1 MMKADLSRPDASLPD
16 ASPPDASLVVRWLCH
31 DMATPV
37 STLLTASELLGDSGD
52 AEINALITAAIRK
65 LSARLRLVRLA
76 LGTPGSSLTITVLEK
91 VFAEALPD
99 TPVTLSLDK
108 ADGPPV
114 SQIAGAVLI
123 LSDLNRLVP
132 ITVDGD
138 GARWPEGHR
147 LPDAALQ
154 ALAGKDGDSA
164 RSAMIALVADQN
176 RKAGLVMDADA
187 FGLRFS

>member
-1 MMKADLSRPDASLPD
+1 MKTDVSHPDASHPD
-16 ASPPDASLVVRWLCH
+16 ASHPDASLVVRWLCH

-76 LGTPGSSLTITVLEK
+76 MGTPGSGLTSAVLEK
-91 VFAEALPD
+91 LFAEALPD
-99 TPVTLSLDK
+99 TPVTLALPD

-123 LSDLNRLVP
+123 LSDLNRLAPVM
-132 ITVDGD
+132 VDGQ

-147 LPDAALQ
+147 LPETALQ
-154 ALAGKDGDSA
+154 ALAGNGEDSA
-164 RSAMIALVADQN
+164 RAAMIALVADQN
-176 RKAGLVMDADA
+176 RKAGLVMDADRC
-187 FGLRFS
+187 GLRFS